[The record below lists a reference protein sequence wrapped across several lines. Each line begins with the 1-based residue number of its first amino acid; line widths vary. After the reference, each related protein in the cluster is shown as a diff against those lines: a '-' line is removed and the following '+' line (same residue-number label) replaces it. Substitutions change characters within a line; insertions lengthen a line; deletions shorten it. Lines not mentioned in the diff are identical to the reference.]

1 LLARDDAI
9 DIFRHGYSPLAVT
22 MSSTWTFILCSGAA
36 HLSAPLIR
44 HGVHLPTPNYDGRRF
59 FPNSD
64 VYARLQDVE
73 GLAGQRVC
81 VVQSCT
87 RSGDL
92 EDESFSTSDRFVET
106 LQVLDILRNPVAVAS
121 ELDVTP
127 LNPPSEVTV
136 VYTFL
141 PFSKQDYYYATGE
154 CNAAKLAIDI
164 TLKYASKVVTID
176 PHPPTA
182 LDWVRRYL
190 QDGRF
195 VRLSVMPDLVTRAT
209 ALFTLDDPL
218 ILTPPG
224 KSRYDQIAI
233 ASSLRKRRLDS
244 YTVVVEG
251 EAPVNGRDVI
261 LIDDLILSGTTLQRT
276 VHRLE
281 NLGARRVVACVPH
294 ATPLVDEG
302 EARLRK
308 LVEQLDGRLVVS
320 NTIPSKTFEADHS
333 DLVVD
338 CSHVITDYLSG
349 A

>member
-1 LLARDDAI
+1 M
-9 DIFRHGYSPLAVT
+9 
-22 MSSTWTFILCSGAA
+22 MSSKWTLILCSGAA
-36 HLSAPLIR
+36 HLSTPLTC
-44 HGVHLPTPNYDGRRF
+44 HGVHYPTPNYDGRRF

-64 VYARLQDVE
+64 VYSRLQDVE

-87 RSGDL
+87 RSSDL
-92 EDESFSTSDRFVET
+92 EDEVFSTSDRFVET
-106 LQVLDILRNPVAVAS
+106 LQVLDILRNPVKVAS
-121 ELDVTP
+121 ELDVTA
-127 LNPPSEVTV
+127 LDPPSEVTV
-136 VYTFL
+136 IYTFL
-141 PFSKQDYYYATGE
+141 PFSKQDYFYATGE
-154 CNAAKLAIDI
+154 CNAVKLAIDL
-164 TLKYASKVVTID
+164 TLRYASKVVAID
-176 PHPPTA
+176 PHPPTV
-182 LDWVRRYL
+182 LDWVREYM

-195 VRLSVMPDLVTRAT
+195 VRLSVMPSLVNRAT
-209 ALFTLDDPL
+209 TLFTLDDPL

-251 EAPVNGRDVI
+251 DAPVDGRDVI
-261 LIDDLILSGTTLQRT
+261 LIDDLVLSGTTLKRT

-302 EARLRK
+302 EDRLRN

-320 NTIPSKTFEADHS
+320 NTISSKTFKADHA

-338 CSHVITDYLSG
+338 CSPVITDYLTR